1 MNVDSI
7 TPGNIGKLYG
17 EYLVKGELKLE
28 KLIASSWGW
37 FIVMVTDYR
46 EPEISPSG
54 LEWEPPNEVQYL
66 INPQKI

>member
-1 MNVDSI
+1 MSEPEKCKSI
-7 TPGNIGKLYG
+7 ERKLKYQFG
-17 EYLVKGELKLE
+17 IYTVGFSKRLR
-28 KLIASSWGW
+28 KLILGW

>member
-1 MNVDSI
+1 MN
-7 TPGNIGKLYG
+7 
-17 EYLVKGELKLE
+17 KGGGIML
-28 KLIASSWGW
+28 GW